1 MAARN
6 KECWYRN
13 VCQNECSPS
22 CVRFIEMKYLMDNS
36 GIPPVQQIPKELI
49 PSEDDRQTFEKLQKI
64 KDNIVRWV
72 NKGTHDVFICSKRA
86 GTAKTSWAIKLML
99 KYFDEIWSGN
109 GLTVRGLFV
118 HVPTLLQKLKDF
130 DNKPSSEY
138 LDLIK
143 TCDLVIWDDIA
154 TASRLSEFDY
164 TQLLILIDHRLL
176 NDKRNI
182 YTSNITSKEELED
195 AMGARLASRIYS
207 SSKVYEFKGG
217 KDGRGGMN

>member
-1 MAARN
+1 MAAKN
-6 KECWYRN
+6 KECWYKN

-49 PSEDDRQTFEKLQKI
+49 PTEEDRPVFETLKKLKARI
-64 KDNIVRWV
+64 KSWV
-72 NKGTHDVFICSKRA
+72 NSGRYDVFICSEKP

-109 GLTVRGLFV
+109 GLTVRGLFI
-118 HVPTLLQKLKDF
+118 HVPTLLQRLKDF
-130 DNKPSSEY
+130 NNRPSQEY
-138 LDLIK
+138 IDLIK

-154 TASRLSEFDY
+154 TASHLSEFEY

-176 NDKRNI
+176 NNKRNI
-182 YTSNITSKEELED
+182 YTSNITQQEELDE
-195 AMGARLASRIYS
+195 AVGARLASRIYN
-207 SSKVYEFKGG
+207 SSKIYKFKG
-217 KDGRGGMN
+217 KDGRGGMQ